1 MTDPDPPAPLL
12 SWRIHP
18 AATRPQ
24 AALLTGLVI
33 LTFSI
38 AAAITFEHFGWG
50 LLSAAVL
57 LGSLNQFFLPSVY
70 TIDEQ
75 GVSASLPLS
84 TRRLEWRHVRRVEV
98 APHSVLLSMRL
109 RRSWFAARREVRL
122 PLGRDRDRILDLVR
136 THVTAEIT

>member
-1 MTDPDPPAPLL
+1 MTDRDPPSPLL

-33 LTFSI
+33 LAFSI

-109 RRSWFAARREVRL
+109 RRSWFGARREVRL

-136 THVTAEIT
+136 AHVAAEIT